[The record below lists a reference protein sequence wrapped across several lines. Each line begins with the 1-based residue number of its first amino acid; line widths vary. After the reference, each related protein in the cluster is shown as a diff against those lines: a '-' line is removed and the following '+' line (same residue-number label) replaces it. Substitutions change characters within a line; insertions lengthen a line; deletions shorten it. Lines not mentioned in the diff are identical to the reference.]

1 MKSKGEGIIISKGKM
16 EIDFDQI
23 LKMGKGHLMAAK
35 MEVDNDYGLVGG
47 GYTFENIVEYHKKL
61 GHPSIEA
68 TRKTAAENQIK
79 LTGKVEKCENCILA
93 KLKRTNISKL
103 NPNKAKKRGERLC
116 VDISWIKK
124 SSIGNNKY

>member
-1 MKSKGEGIIISKGKM
+1 VSCALNSVASMKSKGEGIIVSKGKM

-23 LKMGKGHLMAAK
+23 LKMGKGNLMAAK

-47 GYTFENIVEYHKKL
+47 GYNFENIMEYHKKL
-61 GHPSIEA
+61 AHPLIDS
-68 TRKTAAENQIK
+68 TRKTAAANQIK
-79 LTGKVEKCENCILA
+79 LIGEVEKCKNCILA

-116 VDISWIKK
+116 VDIS
-124 SSIGNNKY
+124 